1 MPFLIPRLG
10 WPIDK
15 EVVVTLMEEI
25 AGRAKD
31 TALKL
36 AGQSTGVKN
45 RVLQRMADLLRDRR
59 ADILAANQ
67 QDVHRATELVGN
79 GALSKPLLDRLKLN
93 EDKVLGMA
101 QGVESVAQ
109 LPDPVGQTL
118 SAVELDD
125 GLELRQVS
133 CPIGVIGAIFE
144 SRPDAVPQIASLC
157 WKSGNAVILKGGTE
171 AQASNRVLVNLLR
184 CGIGAID
191 PNLADAVQ
199 MIETREDVRALLQL
213 EDHIDLFVPRGSNDF
228 VRYIQDNTRVPVLG
242 HADGICH
249 AYVDERADAEQ
260 AVAVCYDAKVQYP
273 AVCNAIETVLVHR
286 RIAPTFLPLLAK
298 AYKAAG
304 VEMRGCDA
312 TRALLPD
319 IVPAT
324 EVDWDT
330 EYLDLIVSI
339 RLVDDLEAAIAHVN
353 RHGSGHTDTIVT
365 EDRRAAERFLDGV
378 DAATVMHNASTRFA
392 DGFRFGK
399 GAEIGISTN
408 KTHARGPVGLEG
420 LVLYKYRLRGRGH
433 VVADYVGPKAKP
445 FTHRR
450 LSAD

>member
-1 MPFLIPRLG
+1 
-10 WPIDK
+10 
-15 EVVVTLMEEI
+15 MEET
-25 AGRAKD
+25 ASRAKAV
-31 TALKL
+31 ALKL
-36 AGQSTGVKN
+36 AGLPTEVKN
-45 RVLQRMADLLRDRR
+45 CALQGMADMLRERHV
-59 ADILAANQ
+59 DILAANEE
-67 QDVHRATELVGN
+67 DVRRATELVAS
-79 GALSKPLLDRLKLN
+79 GALSKPLLDRLKLS
-93 EDKVLGMA
+93 EDKVRGMA

-125 GLELRQVS
+125 GLELWQVS

-171 AQASNRVLVNLLR
+171 AQDSNRMLVSLLR
-184 CGIGAID
+184 RAVGAVD
-191 PNLADAVQ
+191 PDLQDAVQ
-199 MIETREDVRALLQL
+199 MIETRGDVRALLQL

-249 AYVDERADAEQ
+249 AYVDRHADAEK

-298 AYKAAG
+298 AYDNAG
-304 VEMRGCDA
+304 VEMRGCDG
-312 TRALLPD
+312 TRTLLPG
-319 IVPAT
+319 VKPAT
-324 EVDWDT
+324 DEDWDT

-339 RLVDDLEAAIAHVN
+339 RVVESLESAIAHVN
-353 RHGSGHTDTIVT
+353 RHGSGHTDAIVT
-365 EDRRAAERFLDGV
+365 EDRQAAERFLDGV

-420 LVLYKYRLRGRGH
+420 LVLYKYRLSGRGH
-433 VVADYVGPKAKP
+433 VVADYVGPHAKP

-450 LSAD
+450 LPAN

>member
-1 MPFLIPRLG
+1 MTS
-10 WPIDK
+10 ID
-15 EVVVTLMEEI
+15 VI
-25 AGRAKD
+25 AARAKD

-36 AGQSTGVKN
+36 AGLPTQVKN
-45 RVLQRMADLLRDRR
+45 RALQGMADLLRDHQ
-59 ADILAANQ
+59 ADILAANE
-67 QDVHRATELVGN
+67 QDVWRATELVAS
-79 GALSKPLLDRLKLN
+79 GALSKPLLDRLKLS

-109 LPDPVGQTL
+109 LPDPVGRTL

-144 SRPDAVPQIASLC
+144 SRPDAAPQIASLC
-157 WKSGNAVILKGGTE
+157 WKAGNAVILKGGTE
-171 AQASNRVLVNLLR
+171 AQDSNRMLVSLLR
-184 CGIGAID
+184 RAVAAVD
-191 PNLADAVQ
+191 PDLPDAVQ

-249 AYVDERADAEQ
+249 AYVDQHADVEQ

-286 RIAPTFLPLLAK
+286 KIAPAFLPLLAR
-298 AYKAAG
+298 AYDNAG
-304 VEMRGCDA
+304 VEMRGCDG
-312 TRALLPD
+312 TRTLLPA
-319 IVPAT
+319 IKPAT
-324 EVDWDT
+324 DEDWDT
-330 EYLDLIVSI
+330 EYLDLIVSV

-353 RHGSGHTDTIVT
+353 RHGSGHTDAIVT
-365 EDRRAAERFLDGV
+365 ADRQAAERFLDGV

-420 LVLYKYRLRGRGH
+420 LVLYKYRLSGHGH
-433 VVADYVGPKAKP
+433 VVADYVGPQAKP
-445 FTHRR
+445 FTHHR
-450 LSAD
+450 LPTG

>member
-1 MPFLIPRLG
+1 
-10 WPIDK
+10 
-15 EVVVTLMEEI
+15 MEET
-25 AGRAKD
+25 ATRAKD
-31 TALKL
+31 AALKL
-36 AGQSTGVKN
+36 AGLSTEVKN
-45 RVLQRMADLLRDRR
+45 RALRGMADLLRERH
-59 ADILAANQ
+59 ADILAANGE
-67 QDVHRATELVGN
+67 DVRRATELVAS
-79 GALSKPLLDRLKLN
+79 GALSKPLLDRLKLS

-171 AQASNRVLVNLLR
+171 AQDSNRMLVNLLR
-184 CGIGAID
+184 CAVGAVD
-191 PNLADAVQ
+191 PDLPDGVQ

-249 AYVDERADAEQ
+249 AYVDQHADVEQ

-286 RIAPTFLPLLAK
+286 RIAPAFLPLLAK
-298 AYKAAG
+298 AYDNAG

-312 TRALLPD
+312 TQTLLPR
-319 IVPAT
+319 VKAAT
-324 EVDWDT
+324 AEDWDT

-353 RHGSGHTDTIVT
+353 RHGSGHTDAIVT
-365 EDRRAAERFLDGV
+365 EDRQAAERFLDGV

-420 LVLYKYRLRGRGH
+420 LVLYKYRLSGRGH
-433 VVADYVGPKAKP
+433 VVTDYVGPQAKP

-450 LSAD
+450 LPID

>member
-1 MPFLIPRLG
+1 MTP
-10 WPIDK
+10 
-15 EVVVTLMEEI
+15 MEEI

-31 TALKL
+31 AALRL
-36 AGQSTGVKN
+36 AGLPTQVKN
-45 RVLQRMADLLRDRR
+45 RALQGMADLLRDRR
-59 ADILAANQ
+59 ADVLAANQ
-67 QDVHRATELVGN
+67 QDVARATQLAAS
-79 GALSKPLLDRLKLN
+79 GALSKPLLDRLKLS

-171 AQASNRVLVNLLR
+171 AQESNRVLVNLLR
-184 CGIGAID
+184 CGVAAIVPD
-191 PNLADAVQ
+191 LADAVQ

-249 AYVDERADAEQ
+249 AYVDEHADVEQ
-260 AVAVCYDAKVQYP
+260 AIAVCYDAKVQYP

-286 RIAPTFLPLLAK
+286 QIAPTFLPLLAR
-298 AYKAAG
+298 AYEQAG

-312 TRALLPD
+312 TRTLLPG
-319 IVPAT
+319 VKPAT
-324 EVDWDT
+324 NDDWDT

-353 RHGSGHTDTIVT
+353 HHGSGHTDTIIT
-365 EDRRAAERFLDGV
+365 EDRQTAERFLDGV

-420 LVLYKYRLRGRGH
+420 LVLYKYRLSGHGH
-433 VVADYVGPKAKP
+433 VVADYVGPQAKP

-450 LSAD
+450 LPAD

>member
-1 MPFLIPRLG
+1 MIP
-10 WPIDK
+10 
-15 EVVVTLMEEI
+15 MEET

-36 AGQSTGVKN
+36 AGLSTQVKN
-45 RVLQRMADLLRDRR
+45 RALQEMADLLRERQ
-59 ADILAANQ
+59 ADILAANE
-67 QDVHRATELVGN
+67 QDVRRATELVAS

-93 EDKVLGMA
+93 KDKVLGMA

-171 AQASNRVLVNLLR
+171 AQDSNRMLVNLLR
-184 CGIGAID
+184 RAVAAVD
-191 PNLADAVQ
+191 PDLPDAVQ

-249 AYVDERADAEQ
+249 AYVDQHADVEK

-286 RIAPTFLPLLAK
+286 QIAPAFLPLLAK
-298 AYKAAG
+298 AYDNAG

-312 TRALLPD
+312 TRTLLPA
-319 IVPAT
+319 IKPAT
-324 EVDWDT
+324 DEDWDT

-339 RLVDDLEAAIAHVN
+339 RLVDDLEAAIAHVY
-353 RHGSGHTDTIVT
+353 RHGSGHTDAIVT
-365 EDRRAAERFLDGV
+365 ADRQAAERFLDGV

-420 LVLYKYRLRGRGH
+420 LVLYKYRLSGRGH
-433 VVADYVGPKAKP
+433 VVADYVGPQARP

>member
-1 MPFLIPRLG
+1 
-10 WPIDK
+10 
-15 EVVVTLMEEI
+15 MEEI

-31 TALKL
+31 AALRL
-36 AGQSTGVKN
+36 AGLSTDVKN
-45 RVLQRMADLLRDRR
+45 RALQGMADLLRDRR

-67 QDVHRATELVGN
+67 QDVQRATELVAS
-79 GALSKPLLDRLKLN
+79 GALSKPLLDRLKLSA
-93 EDKVLGMA
+93 DKVLGMA

-171 AQASNRVLVNLLR
+171 AQASNRMLVNLLR
-184 CGIGAID
+184 CGVAAID
-191 PNLADAVQ
+191 PDLADAVQ

-249 AYVDERADAEQ
+249 AYVDQHADVAQ

-286 RIAPTFLPLLAK
+286 QIAPAFLPLLAK
-298 AYKAAG
+298 AYKQAG

-312 TRALLPD
+312 TRALLPN
-319 IVPAT
+319 IMPAT
-324 EVDWDT
+324 DADWDT

-339 RLVDDLEAAIAHVN
+339 RLVGDLEAAIAHVN

-365 EDRRAAERFLDGV
+365 EDRQAAERFLDGV
-378 DAATVMHNASTRFA
+378 DAATVMHNASTRLA

-420 LVLYKYRLRGRGH
+420 LVLYKYRLSGRGH
-433 VVADYVGPKAKP
+433 VVADYVGPQAKP

-450 LSAD
+450 LSTD

>member
-1 MPFLIPRLG
+1 M
-10 WPIDK
+10 
-15 EVVVTLMEEI
+15 TSI
-25 AGRAKD
+25 AETARRAKD
-31 TALKL
+31 AALKL
-36 AGQSTGVKN
+36 AGLPTEAKN
-45 RVLQRMADLLRDRR
+45 RALQGMAGLLRECR
-59 ADILAANQ
+59 ADILAANEE
-67 QDVHRATELVGN
+67 DVRRAAELVAN
-79 GALSKPLLDRLKLN
+79 GALSKPLLDRLKLSG
-93 EDKVLGMA
+93 DKVLGMA

-109 LPDPVGQTL
+109 LPDPVGQML

-171 AQASNRVLVNLLR
+171 AQESNRVLVNLLR
-184 CGIGAID
+184 RAIAAVD
-191 PNLADAVQ
+191 SALVDAVQ

-213 EDHIDLFVPRGSNDF
+213 ENHIDLFVPRGSNDF
-228 VRYIQDNTRVPVLG
+228 VRYIQDNTRAPVLG

-249 AYVDERADAEQ
+249 AYVDEHADLEQ

-286 RIAPTFLPLLAK
+286 HVAPTFLPLLAK
-298 AYKAAG
+298 AYEQAG
-304 VEMRGCDA
+304 VEMRGCSA
-312 TRALLPD
+312 TRALLPN
-319 IVPAT
+319 IVPVT
-324 EVDWDT
+324 EEDWDA

-339 RLVDDLEAAIAHVN
+339 RLVDDLETAIAHVN

-365 EDRRAAERFLDGV
+365 EDLQAAERFLDGV

-420 LVLYKYRLRGRGH
+420 LVLYKYRLSGRGH
-433 VVADYVGPKAKP
+433 VVTDYVGPQAKP

-450 LSAD
+450 LPTD